1 MNEQEFMAVKQEMVD
16 SLEHRVGEVVRT
28 HFGADAMEPV
38 KKAIL
43 ALDEERY
50 QSWKAADAEL
60 VTNLVDAVWKGID
73 PVTQEG
79 QRIAYLHRRW
89 ITIAGTLKY
98 DPKNHRKL
106 VELCTVEGR
115 FNARYEDEV
124 PGCGMF
130 LRDAVRAYVKTQ
142 WGAWETGRL

>member
-1 MNEQEFMAVKQEMVD
+1 MNEQEFMALKQETVE
-16 SLEHRVGEVVRT
+16 SLEHRVGNVVRA
-28 HFGADAMEPV
+28 HFGAEAMETV
-38 KKAIL
+38 RKAIL
-43 ALDEERY
+43 ALDESRY
-50 QSWKAADAEL
+50 NSWKAADTEL
-60 VTNLVDAVWKGID
+60 VANLVDAKWKGHD

-89 ITIAGTLKY
+89 ITIAGTLPY
-98 DPKNHRKL
+98 VPESHRKL
-106 VELCTVEGR
+106 VELCTEESR
-115 FNARYEDEV
+115 FNARYENEV